1 MTVTT
6 TLDRQYFP
14 ADGANKNFPFNF
26 KFFNNS
32 QIYVSLISPDGTVT
46 PKSITT
52 DYTLSGATA
61 IGGGTVVMNDAPPL
75 TVPPTRVFIQ
85 RIIPQTQPTS
95 IRNQGRFFPE
105 IHEDAFDR
113 LTMLSQQAEA
123 TANNALQK
131 SQSGLYWDFLNLPGK
146 NAADPTDQ
154 QDVATK
160 NSVELYVGSI
170 LQTGQGPANIAANVL
185 YVAPN
190 GVTGTVQDMSG
201 PGGSKLIGHNAET
214 VGDALSR
221 AGVANE
227 YAWGNVKQNETDFA
241 SFGPNLAPAFS
252 AFTKTNFSATG
263 VHGAGTVGTLTA
275 PAVIP
280 AFSFYKLVL
289 TVLTTAPGGLQV
301 NLGEQKVFSD
311 TPDGYYFSNEPFLT
325 DGIEQDRVLSTTV
338 YTFMAETSGAAQSS
352 ISIVTDLKWAG
363 QITGID
369 FRKVDPT
376 KFSVAG
382 AGTGNGTHNPI
393 GMKAVGYNRND
404 VVLGDKYTLGMLYD
418 DGLPLMG
425 AHNVAI
431 GSRALASNAFGN
443 ENTAVGT
450 YAMQYNEG
458 TNNVAV
464 GYSSFKLN
472 TKGQENTGIGFKSGV
487 LNTTGFRNTYTGFW
501 CFGQQTTGDENTGA
515 GWFAGRNLKLGARN
529 TFMGARTGQLLNKGN
544 DNTFVGALAGYAEG
558 EGVVDNNNLVG
569 VGSQAIP
576 FGDGAISIGY
586 AARTGTQAAPSA
598 GSIAIGQ
605 AAIARGT
612 APSISIGKESQA
624 TGARSVGV
632 GESSRGLG
640 QQSVAV
646 GAIAQANGDYSV
658 SVGSQAGRNN
668 TGTRNTFVGPSAGA
682 GTNTYTNAS
691 AIGSFA
697 VVTGNN
703 QVQLGDSATTTY
715 VYGTVQNR
723 SDKRDKCDIE
733 PTYLGLDFIRELRPV
748 QGRWDMRDDY
758 VTYHED
764 GTVELTPRD
773 GSKRRTRLH
782 QWFIAQ
788 EVVDVCEK
796 LGVEFGGVQNQSV
809 NGGEDIYTLGY
820 DEFIPPIVRALQQ
833 VDATVEALLTR
844 ITALEARLNNS
855 PE

>member
-1 MTVTT
+1 M
-6 TLDRQYFP
+6 
-14 ADGANKNFPFNF
+14 ADQSARLEAATIKAEIGSGIVYRFSNDAA
-26 KFFNNS
+26 
-32 QIYVSLISPDGTVT
+32 
-46 PKSITT
+46 T
-52 DYTLSGATA
+52 DDDIPTLSGEIPNLKKVILRIQNEGAEKISFATKIFIDTAAGIAGTSNQEIFLVQSAEPGEIYEVWQNVSGTAVDTGKRSISAAAVIEATEAATA
-61 IGGGTVVMNDAPPL
+61 AAASAQESADAATMRVARFLEPSATPP
-75 TVPPTRVFIQ
+75 IQ
-85 RIIPQTQPTS
+85 RDDGQPL
-95 IRNQGRFFPE
+95 QLG
-105 IHEDAFDR
+105 DR
-113 LTMLSQQAEA
+113 YLNTTDQVEYIYKASGWV
-123 TANNALQK
+123 ANNLDAQ
-131 SQSGLYWDFLNLPGK
+131 
-146 NAADPTDQ
+146 
-154 QDVATK
+154 
-160 NSVELYVGSI
+160 ELASSTGSS
-170 LQTGQGPANIAANVL
+170 LV
-185 YVAPN
+185 
-190 GVTGTVQDMSG
+190 
-201 PGGSKLIGHNAET
+201 GHNAET
-214 VGDALSR
+214 AETALDR
-221 AGVANE
+221 AGIANE

-241 SFGPNLAPAFS
+241 SFGPNLAPAFGS
-252 AFTKTNFSATG
+252 FTKTNFSATG

-275 PAVIP
+275 AAVIP
-280 AFSFYKLVL
+280 AFSFFKLVI
-289 TVLTTAPGGLQV
+289 TVTTTAPGGLQV
-301 NLGEQKVFSD
+301 KMGEQKVFSD
-311 TPDGYYFSNEPFLT
+311 TPDGYYFSNEPFLA

-338 YTFMAETSGAAQSS
+338 YTFMAETSGAAQTS

-393 GMKAVGYNRND
+393 GMKVVGYNRND

-515 GWFAGRNLKLGARN
+515 GWFAGRNLRLGARN
-529 TFMGARTGQLLNKGN
+529 TFMGARTGQLLSKGN

-558 EGVVDNNNLVG
+558 EGVAENSGLVG

-576 FGDGAISIGY
+576 FGDGSIAIGY
-586 AARTGTQAAPSA
+586 TARTGTQSAPSA

-605 AAIARGT
+605 TAIAQG
-612 APSISIGKESQA
+612 ASPSIAIGKESQA
-624 TGARSVGV
+624 TGPRSVGV
-632 GESSRGLG
+632 GESSRGIG

-646 GAIAQANGDYSV
+646 GAIAHANGAYSV
-658 SVGSQAGRNN
+658 SVGSQAGFNN
-668 TGTRNTFVGPSAGA
+668 TGTRNTFIGASAGA
-682 GTNTYTNAS
+682 GTNTFANSS

-697 VVTGNN
+697 AVTGNN

-723 SDKRDKCDIE
+723 SDLRDKADVE
-733 PTYLGLDFIRELRPV
+733 ETKLGLDWIMGLKPI

-758 VTYHED
+758 RVRDED
-764 GTVELTPRD
+764 GNITEIEKD
-773 GSKRRTRLH
+773 GSKKRVRLH
-782 QWFIAQ
+782 QWFGAQ
-788 EVVDVCEK
+788 DVIEHCEK
-796 LGVEFGGVQNQSV
+796 QGVEFGGVQDHRLDDGLDVLS
-809 NGGEDIYTLGY
+809 IGY
-820 DEFIPPIVRALQQ
+820 DEFIPPIVKAMQ
-833 VDATVEALLTR
+833 ELTE
-844 ITALEARLNNS
+844 IVKKQAEEIDILKSKLKG
-855 PE
+855 